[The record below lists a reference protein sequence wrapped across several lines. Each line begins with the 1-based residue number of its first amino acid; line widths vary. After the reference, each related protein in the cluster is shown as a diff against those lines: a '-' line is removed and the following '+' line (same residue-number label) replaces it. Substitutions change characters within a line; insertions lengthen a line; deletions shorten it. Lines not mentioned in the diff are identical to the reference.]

1 MLGRIDSN
9 ANGLRDSVILVDHP
23 NDLDQNMAHEVIPS
37 SLDKPFEIWI
47 LWWDSSVAS

>member
-1 MLGRIDSN
+1 
-9 ANGLRDSVILVDHP
+9 LVDHP

-47 LWWDSSVAS
+47 LWWDSSIAS